1 MLLRSQNATSNGRGG
16 RRYLPFAFAEQG
28 IAMLSGVLRSDVAVQ
43 VSIRSKINCDVIELD
58 GNLPVHRNV
67 EIIKK
72 WIQL

>member
-1 MLLRSQNATSNGRGG
+1 
-16 RRYLPFAFAEQG
+16 
-28 IAMLSGVLRSDVAVQ
+28 MLSGVLRSDVVVQ

-58 GNLPVHRNV
+58 GTLPVHRNV

>member
-16 RRYLPFAFAEQG
+16 RRYLPFAFTEQG

-43 VSIRSKINCDVIELD
+43 ISIRSKINCDVIELD
-58 GNLPVHRNV
+58 GTLPVHRNV